1 MSVTGVVSRF
11 AADTAVRQSDDHR
24 FDANVTDRW
33 NGLAGRPLGGYV
45 LAVALRALAKVAP
58 FPDVFVGSAFFL
70 APVGPG
76 AVAVHTEIARAGRR
90 SATGQAKLYQD
101 GTEALRA
108 TASFTN
114 LAVIAGQDLMIGHA
128 PDVSSPS
135 TAVDLHDGAEAPTAS
150 IAQRVEYRVPGSMNR
165 RPEAPGALSTTL
177 WMRLKEGGCGDLLSI
192 PFLLDA
198 APPAVLDLGATG
210 STTLELSFNI
220 RARPRSDWLA
230 CRATTRYITAGYHE
244 EDFEIWDVHGTL
256 VAQSRQLAK
265 LPRTDELKTNHHGDG
280 A

>member
-1 MSVTGVVSRF
+1 
-11 AADTAVRQSDDHR
+11 
-24 FDANVTDRW
+24 
-33 NGLAGRPLGGYV
+33 
-45 LAVALRALAKVAP
+45 
-58 FPDVFVGSAFFL
+58 
-70 APVGPG
+70 
-76 AVAVHTEIARAGRR
+76 
-90 SATGQAKLYQD
+90 
-101 GTEALRA
+101 
-108 TASFTN
+108 
-114 LAVIAGQDLMIGHA
+114 
-128 PDVSSPS
+128 
-135 TAVDLHDGAEAPTAS
+135 
-150 IAQRVEYRVPGSMNR
+150 MNR